1 MQAVKQ
7 PVTLERFDHRES
19 LKMLP
24 LSEEQWLSISVA
36 LLILL

>member
-7 PVTLERFDHRES
+7 PVTLKSFYHQEA
-19 LKMLP
+19 LKMLL
-24 LSEEQWLSISVA
+24 LSDELWLIISVA